1 MIYLIKVISHST
13 DSAPSNY
20 ISLIFIVY
28 LENYTKIHKFTT
40 VTVTMVTITRLLRDL
55 LVDLE
60 IQRQLAIVLLHND
73 TRGLVESFVASL
85 RFRSEKS
92 LAELEETL
100 T

>member
-40 VTVTMVTITRLLRDL
+40 VTMVTITRLLRDL

-73 TRGLVESFVASL
+73 PSGLVESFVASL

-92 LAELEETL
+92 LAELEE
-100 T
+100 